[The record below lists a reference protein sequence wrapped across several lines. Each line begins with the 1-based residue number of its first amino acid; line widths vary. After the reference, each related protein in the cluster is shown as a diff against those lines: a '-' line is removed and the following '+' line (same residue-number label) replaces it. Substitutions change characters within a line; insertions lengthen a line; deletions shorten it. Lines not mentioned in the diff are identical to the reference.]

1 MPVPIKGVPI
11 GAVFAM
17 ARMAIRREKLQEYRL
32 ATLEAARAQRAE
44 IEEEARGA
52 SLDRMREISNAQMV
66 SHITGSEIPAGI
78 MVPRGAGVSRPF
90 VSPFVPQLVASP
102 TAIAAQ
108 K

>member
-1 MPVPIKGVPI
+1 MAVPVRGVPI
-11 GAVFAM
+11 GALFAM
-17 ARMAIRREKLQEYRL
+17 ARMVARKEKLQEYRL

-44 IEEEARGA
+44 IEEGAREA

-66 SHITGSEIPAGI
+66 SHITGSAIPAGI
-78 MVPRGAGVSRPF
+78 MVPRGAGVSRQS

-102 TAIAAQ
+102 TAMAIQ